1 MLKSCIGPVCL
12 RMKQHASVIVFVR
25 YEGDEDVEELPNIK
39 SRLILKIKL
48 GVEEEVSLLME
59 IL

>member
-1 MLKSCIGPVCL
+1 
-12 RMKQHASVIVFVR
+12 MKQHASVIVFDR
-25 YEGDEDVEELPNIK
+25 FEDDVDDEELPNIK

-48 GVEEEVSLLME
+48 GVEEEVSKLMD

>member
-1 MLKSCIGPVCL
+1 
-12 RMKQHASVIVFVR
+12 MKQHACVIVFVR
-25 YEGDEDVEELPNIK
+25 FEDDVDDEELPNIK

-48 GVEEEVSLLME
+48 GVEKEVSLLME

>member
-1 MLKSCIGPVCL
+1 
-12 RMKQHASVIVFVR
+12 MKQHVSVFVFGR
-25 YEGDEDVEELPNIK
+25 FEDDVDDEELPNIK

-48 GVEEEVSLLME
+48 GLEQEVSLLME

>member
-1 MLKSCIGPVCL
+1 
-12 RMKQHASVIVFVR
+12 VFAR
-25 YEGDEDVEELPNIK
+25 FQDEESEELPNIK
-39 SRLILKIKL
+39 SRLISKIKL